1 MKHKTHLQEWIPAI
15 LAIAIIVMSS
25 FVSIAIMIW
34 PIPETNETLIG
45 QIQGS
50 LWTAVAML
58 LNHYFGTTKNNQAKD
73 ETINTLAQTTQV
85 AQQTPVVPATPAVS
99 VPPGESVIVR
109 AEEESTQ

>member
-1 MKHKTHLQEWIPAI
+1 MKKTHLQEWIPAI

-58 LNHYFGTTKNNQAKD
+58 LNHFYGTTKNNQAKD
-73 ETINTLAQTTQV
+73 DTISTLAQTTQV
-85 AQQTPVVPATPAVS
+85 AQQTPVIVSPPAVA
-99 VPPGESVIVR
+99 VAPGESVLVK
-109 AEEESTQ
+109 AEEENPK